1 MAIPLQNGSFQIE
14 FNSNGG
20 GTIFGEGV
28 ISISGNYWSFT
39 DLWLTNNANLKV
51 NEKIKAGILCLIGCN
66 YLLRT

>member
-1 MAIPLQNGSFQIE
+1 MTVSLQNGSFQIE

-39 DLWLTNNANLKV
+39 DLRLTDNADLKI
-51 NEKIKAGILCLIGCN
+51 NEKIRIVFLWLIACISS
-66 YLLRT
+66 